1 MNTDRSA
8 EAEAAAPDPAVSTEH
23 QPPPTEARIVG
34 AATEPPHGASGA
46 SGVSGAGTPGG
57 AGRGALP
64 RLLAIALGGAG
75 LAYCVVFLQNLG
87 SVVAPIFLALN
98 LMVTAHPLHTALAK
112 RGVNRSIAAVV
123 TGLVV
128 LAVLSLF
135 FAAIGWAITQLVTT
149 LPDYST
155 QFQALLTSITE
166 QLARIGITPDTMLK
180 QIQSVSPA
188 SALGVITPV
197 FANLSTGAALL
208 TVMVGVVFFLTMDS
222 VTIDYRLDLAQRYHP
237 RLIGAL
243 RSFSQGVRRYWIVS
257 SVFGLISAVLD
268 VIALRIIGVPLWL
281 VWGVLAFLVNYVPNV
296 GFFIGLV
303 PPALLALLALGPA
316 RAIAVIATYLIVNFI
331 VQSLIMPRFTGQA
344 VGITA
349 TLTFVSLLF
358 WSWVLGVLGALLAVP
373 ATLFFKAILVDAD
386 PGARWANAL
395 IASDPLTYADPDEQP
410 AKPAA
415 GAA

>member
-208 TVMVGVVFFLTMDS
+208 TVMVGVATVLVTWMVAPGLTDW
-222 VTIDYRLDLAQRYHP
+222 VTEA
-237 RLIGAL
+237 
-243 RSFSQGVRRYWIVS
+243 GVTPSANAAVGSATSEVAATSASEWCRWN
-257 SVFGLISAVLD
+257 FMGL
-268 VIALRIIGVPLWL
+268 P
-281 VWGVLAFLVNYVPNV
+281 PNV
-296 GFFIGLV
+296 GGTGIV
-303 PPALLALLALGPA
+303 PIP
-316 RAIAVIATYLIVNFI
+316 
-331 VQSLIMPRFTGQA
+331 
-344 VGITA
+344 
-349 TLTFVSLLF
+349 
-358 WSWVLGVLGALLAVP
+358 
-373 ATLFFKAILVDAD
+373 
-386 PGARWANAL
+386 
-395 IASDPLTYADPDEQP
+395 
-410 AKPAA
+410 
-415 GAA
+415 